1 MFVVRSSP
9 FAILLSTFGEKD
21 GDRRTTCH
29 CSIAQQASGNRPSLG
44 AFPSSASFCRPCL
57 TYLRRLVSSREFSAH
72 RRGVRLLGTNRPQAI
87 LRVSAASAEYHTA
100 AGVLFANETCSLSG
114 SDYMLKRWEAF
125 TRFNV
130 EAPFRAKFLGTPL
143 SLTMCRMTVAPKCRY
158 RRARAKV
165 KLERCT
171 TISAGLAA
179 CGAVREAKSQVKPA
193 AVKTAALHVKFVSLA
208 DCTST

>member
-1 MFVVRSSP
+1 MSLQHCATSERNCDPWEHLPRPPRLSGLAELTSGG
-9 FAILLSTFGEKD
+9 LLARVNSLHIVEVFD
-21 GDRRTTCH
+21 
-29 CSIAQQASGNRPSLG
+29 CSGQN
-44 AFPSSASFCRPCL
+44 
-57 TYLRRLVSSREFSAH
+57 
-72 RRGVRLLGTNRPQAI
+72 GTQAI

-208 DCTST
+208 DL